1 MKKIYLLG
9 LIATSSLLFAA
20 CKNNNS
26 VNKNSNS
33 SKEKSE
39 NIMTKKSSKKVA
51 SIALKKKKESE
62 SISKAESESK
72 IKLEAK
78 NKTITSNSSSQ
89 NSQFTSAQSAQVQPS
104 SSSPISYDEN
114 TLTGFL
120 NKYGMSPVAYKIK
133 YEGMSEYDALKSTPN
148 DMKDSGEM
156 QTEYMMDQGYLDHN
170 GQPTNKTQ
178 QNAEESTESSSSDG
192 GN

>member
-1 MKKIYLLG
+1 
-9 LIATSSLLFAA
+9 
-20 CKNNNS
+20 
-26 VNKNSNS
+26 
-33 SKEKSE
+33 
-39 NIMTKKSSKKVA
+39 MTKKSSKKTA
-51 SIALKKKKESE
+51 SITLKKKKESE
-62 SISKAESESK
+62 SMSKAESEAK
-72 IKLEAK
+72 IKLETK
-78 NKTITSNSSSQ
+78 NKTITLNSSSQ

-104 SSSPISYDEN
+104 SNSSSISYDEN

-133 YEGMSEYDALKSTPN
+133 YEGMSEYDALKSTSN

-178 QNAEESTESSSSDG
+178 QNSEESTESSSGDG
-192 GN
+192 IIND